1 MSHSTQKDRDDVRV
15 VRRSWLTLGA
25 DRAKLCVAGRTD
37 LAQGLARGAGGG
49 AGVGRFSAAPLS
61 DGPSGTSDPHRL
73 ARSVYGVAQGRGTTS
88 LRVLDFGVIGSAWLL
103 AFLLGF
109 GGDAPFGV
117 RGFIPYLLI
126 PIATQLFI
134 NQVMGLYGP
143 VWRYASVE
151 EAVRVVAAASTGIF
165 ASTFVLAWYADIQ
178 HMTLPI
184 LTAPPVAALLILLG
198 CGGIRFQARLFALE
212 RQRDGKSTRA
222 RTLIVGTTDAGVAL
236 ALELGSRTFGD
247 SVVVGF
253 VDDDAQ
259 IVGRSVRGI
268 RVLGRTEDLEVVC
281 TRERVDRVVIA
292 LPDVSRERRGEI
304 EARALKT
311 NAQVKVLGSHRDAD
325 GGPLLNSLRDLDLTD
340 LLGREHAPVDPSD
353 IADYLEGAN
362 VLVTGAG
369 GSIGSE
375 IARQIAQYRPARLLL
390 LDRDDSLLFEVVASL
405 DKAEPILADIRD
417 EVRLREIFERHEP
430 DVVFHAAAHKHVP
443 ILESHPSEAVQT
455 NVLGTWTL
463 AQVAADHRCRLVHIS
478 TDKAADPC
486 SVMGASKRVA
496 ELAVLSIGSEHQL
509 PFAAVRFGNV
519 LGSRGSVVPTFFRQI
534 VEGGPVTVT
543 DPEMTRYFMTIPEA
557 VSLVLQAGAMA
568 DKRKVFEL
576 EMGQPIKII
585 ELARQM
591 IRLAGHRPDADI
603 KIEIVG
609 TRPGERLHEY
619 LHDDAEIVEPTW
631 HPSIRSLTP
640 KVPTDRARLAYFL
653 DVWRR
658 CCTGSHEQVIVGLLD
673 QMLTECGIACHLDV
687 DQVFEPAMAHDAP
700 PLPPVVAI
708 DLTTIDT
715 IDGPR
720 LPALLGGKP
729 VFAPGLPFVRPAR
742 PPLERVMRR
751 LEPSYK
757 QGMLTN
763 GPLVDELE
771 SRMAERLRVAHVVA
785 MSSCTSG
792 LMLVVQALTHGRPGP
807 VVLPSFT
814 FSASAHAVMWNGRNP
829 RFVECSSRSFQI
841 DVADTS
847 RQLAGA
853 SAIMATHIFGA
864 PCRVH
869 ELEELAR
876 AHGVPL
882 VFDAAH
888 ALGATVDRV
897 PVGGF
902 GNAEVF
908 SLTPT
913 KPLVAGEGGLVATND
928 AALAETLRMGRD
940 YGNPGDYDTRF
951 AGLNARMSEF
961 HAAMALE
968 SLARF
973 DESLERRRYLAGL
986 YRDALADVPGIEFQ
1000 TVASRDMSTFKDL
1013 TIRVDADP
1021 FGLSRDGLALTLLAE
1036 GVDTRKYFDPPV
1048 HRQRTYEHLEY
1059 RRLPVTDAVASS
1071 VLSLPVYPDLTDEH
1085 VERVCEIIRAAHE
1098 HAVELDA
1105 YVSTMA
1111 EVDAR
1116 MFELD

>member
-1 MSHSTQKDRDDVRV
+1 M
-15 VRRSWLTLGA
+15 
-25 DRAKLCVAGRTD
+25 
-37 LAQGLARGAGGG
+37 
-49 AGVGRFSAAPLS
+49 
-61 DGPSGTSDPHRL
+61 
-73 ARSVYGVAQGRGTTS
+73 
-88 LRVLDFGVIGSAWLL
+88 RVLDFGVIGTAWLL
-103 AFLLGF
+103 GYLAGF
-109 GGDAPFGV
+109 AGSLPFGV

-126 PIATQLFI
+126 PIVVQLFV

-151 EAVRVVAAASTGIF
+151 EAVRVVAAAGVGTF
-165 ASTFVLAWYADIQ
+165 ASTFALAWFGDVQ
-178 HMTLPI
+178 HTTLPL

-212 RQRDGKSTRA
+212 RQRDGKSSRL
-222 RTLIVGTTDAGVAL
+222 RTLIVGATDAGVAL
-236 ALELGSRTFGD
+236 ALELEGRTFGD

-259 IVGRSVRGI
+259 LVGRSVRAL
-268 RVLGRTEDLEVVC
+268 RVLGTTHDLEEVC
-281 TRERVDRVVIA
+281 VKERIDRVVIA
-292 LPDVSRERRGEI
+292 LPDASRERRSEI
-304 EARALKT
+304 ESRALKT
-311 NAQVKVLGSHRDAD
+311 DAQVKVLSGPSDSD
-325 GGPLLNSLRDLDLTD
+325 GEPLLNNLRDLDLTD
-340 LLGREHAPVDPSD
+340 LLGREHAPADPSD
-353 IADYLEGAN
+353 ISDYLEGAI

-390 LDRDDSLLFEVVASL
+390 LDRDDSLLFEVVSSL

-417 EVRLREIFERHEP
+417 ESRLREIFERHEP

-443 ILESHPSEAVQT
+443 ILESHPAEAVQT

-478 TDKAADPC
+478 TDKAVDPC
-486 SVMGASKRVA
+486 SIMGASKRVA
-496 ELAVLSIGSEHQL
+496 ELAVLSIGNEYAL

-576 EMGQPIKII
+576 DMGQPVKII

-591 IRLAGHRPDADI
+591 IRLAGHRPDEDI

-640 KVPTDRARLAYFL
+640 KIPADPTRLSYFL

-658 CCTGSHEQVIVGLLD
+658 CCADAQEQVVVGLLD
-673 QMLTECGIACHLDV
+673 QMLTECGIECHLDA
-687 DQVFEPAMAHDAP
+687 DIAPTQPSPRIRTDALGSYTPAHAALTHPAR
-700 PLPPVVAI
+700 I
-708 DLTTIDT
+708 DLTAIDET
-715 IDGPR
+715 GEAH
-720 LPALLGGKP
+720 LPALLGGRAA
-729 VFAPGLPFVRPAR
+729 FAPGLPFARPAR

-757 QGMLTN
+757 RGMLTN
-763 GPLVDELE
+763 GPLVEELE
-771 SRMAERLRVAHVVA
+771 ARIAERLGVSHVVA
-785 MSSCTSG
+785 LSSCTSG
-792 LMLVVQALTHGRPGP
+792 LMLLVQALTDGRPGP

-814 FSASAHAVMWNGRNP
+814 FSASAHAVMWNGRVP
-829 RFVECSSRSFQI
+829 RFVECLPRSFQI
-841 DVADTS
+841 DPEHAA
-847 RQLAGA
+847 RQLDGA
-853 SAIMATHIFGA
+853 SAIMATHVFGA
-864 PCRVH
+864 PCNAR
-869 ELEELAR
+869 ELEELGR
-876 AHGVPL
+876 AYGIPVM
-882 VFDAAH
+882 FDAAH
-888 ALGATVDRV
+888 ALGACVDGV
-897 PVGGF
+897 PVGSF
-902 GNAEVF
+902 GIAEVF

-928 AALAETLRMGRD
+928 SSLAETLRIGRD
-940 YGNPGDYDTRF
+940 YGNPGNYDTRF

-968 SLARF
+968 SLAGF
-973 DESLERRRYLAGL
+973 DESLERRRFLASL
-986 YRDALADVPGIEFQ
+986 YRGYLDEVPGIEFQ
-1000 TVASRDMSTFKDL
+1000 TFSSRETSTFKDL
-1013 TIRVDADP
+1013 TIRVDASE
-1021 FGLSRDGLALTLLAE
+1021 FGLSRDGLALALLAE

-1048 HRQRTYEHLEY
+1048 HRQRAYGHLEY
-1059 RRLPVTDAVASS
+1059 RDLPVTDAVAAS
-1071 VLSLPVYPDLTDEH
+1071 VLSLPVYPDLFDEQ
-1085 VERVCEIIRAAHE
+1085 VERVCDIIRSAHE

-1116 MFELD
+1116 IFELD

>member
-1 MSHSTQKDRDDVRV
+1 M
-15 VRRSWLTLGA
+15 
-25 DRAKLCVAGRTD
+25 
-37 LAQGLARGAGGG
+37 
-49 AGVGRFSAAPLS
+49 
-61 DGPSGTSDPHRL
+61 
-73 ARSVYGVAQGRGTTS
+73 
-88 LRVLDFGVIGSAWLL
+88 LDFGVIGAGW
-103 AFLLGF
+103 LLGF
-109 GGDAPFGV
+109 LAGFAGDAPFGI

-126 PIATQLFI
+126 PIAVQLI
-134 NQVMGLYGP
+134 VNQVMGLYGP

-151 EAVRVVAAASTGIF
+151 EAVRVVAAVSTGIF
-165 ASTFVLAWYADIQ
+165 ASTFALAWFADIQ
-178 HMTLPI
+178 NMTLPI

-212 RQRDGKSTRA
+212 RQRDGKSTRI
-222 RTLIVGTTDAGVAL
+222 RTLIVGATDAGVAL
-236 ALELGSRTFGD
+236 ALELEGRAFGD
-247 SVVVGF
+247 SIVVGF
-253 VDDDAQ
+253 VDDDVQ
-259 IVGRSVRGI
+259 LVGRSVRAL
-268 RVLGRTEDLEVVC
+268 RVLGTTHDLEEVCRTEH
-281 TRERVDRVVIA
+281 VDRVVIA
-292 LPDVSRERRGEI
+292 LPNESRERRGEI
-304 EARALKT
+304 EARALKPD
-311 NAQVKVLGSHRDAD
+311 AQVKVLSGPSDT
-325 GGPLLNSLRDLDLTD
+325 GGEPLLNNLRDLDLTD

-417 EVRLREIFERHEP
+417 ESRLREIFERHEP

-443 ILESHPSEAVQT
+443 ILESHPAEAVLT
-455 NVLGTWTL
+455 NVLGTSTL

-496 ELAVLSIGSEHQL
+496 ELAVLSIGAEHGL
-509 PFAAVRFGNV
+509 PFSAVRFGNV

-543 DPEMTRYFMTIPEA
+543 DAEMTRYFMTIPEA

-576 EMGQPIKII
+576 EMGQPVKII

-591 IRLAGHRPDADI
+591 IRLAGHRPDEDI
-603 KIEIVG
+603 KIEITG

-640 KVPTDRARLAYFL
+640 KVPTDRVRLAYFL
-653 DVWRR
+653 ETWRR
-658 CCTGSHEQVIVGLLD
+658 CCAGSHEQVVVGLLD
-673 QMLTECGIACHLDV
+673 QMLTECGVTCNLDGEFDLPDNTRDTPPILV
-687 DQVFEPAMAHDAP
+687 PAA
-700 PLPPVVAI
+700 VTI
-708 DLTTIDT
+708 DLTTA
-715 IDGPR
+715 DGPR
-720 LPALLGGKP
+720 GPHLPALLGGP
-729 VFAPGLPFVRPAR
+729 AAFADGLPFVRPAR

-757 QGMLTN
+757 RGILTN
-763 GPLVDELE
+763 GPLVEELE
-771 SRMAERLRVAHVVA
+771 ARVAERLGVAHVVA
-785 MSSCTSG
+785 LSSCTSG
-792 LMLVVQALTHGRPGP
+792 LMLVVQAVTDGRPGP
-807 VVLPSFT
+807 VLLPSFT
-814 FSASAHAVMWNGRNP
+814 FSASAHAVAWNGREP

-841 DVADTS
+841 DLADAARHVEGT
-847 RQLAGA
+847 

-864 PCRVH
+864 PCNAR
-869 ELEELAR
+869 ELEELGR
-876 AHGVPL
+876 AYDVP
-882 VFDAAH
+882 VIFDAAH
-888 ALGATVDRV
+888 ALGASLDQI
-897 PVGGF
+897 PVGRNGS
-902 GNAEVF
+902 AEVF

-928 AALAETLRMGRD
+928 TALADRLRIGRD

-951 AGLNARMSEF
+951 AGMNARMSEF

-968 SLARF
+968 SLKGF
-973 DESLERRRYLAGL
+973 DQSLDRRRYLATIYCSHL
-986 YRDALADVPGIEFQ
+986 DDLPGIEFQ
-1000 TVASRDMSTFKDL
+1000 TVSDRDTSTFKDL
-1013 TIRVDADP
+1013 TIRVDADV
-1021 FGLSRDGLALTLLAE
+1021 FGLSRDGLALALLAE

-1048 HRQRTYEHLEY
+1048 HRQRAYGHVEY
-1059 RRLPVTDAVASS
+1059 RRLPVTDAVATS
-1071 VLSLPVYPDLTDEH
+1071 VLSLPVYPGLTDEQ
-1085 VERVCEIIRAAHE
+1085 VERVCEVIRSVHE
-1098 HAVELDA
+1098 HSVELDA
-1105 YVSTMA
+1105 YVSTMS

-1116 MFELD
+1116 IFELD

>member
-1 MSHSTQKDRDDVRV
+1 
-15 VRRSWLTLGA
+15 
-25 DRAKLCVAGRTD
+25 
-37 LAQGLARGAGGG
+37 
-49 AGVGRFSAAPLS
+49 
-61 DGPSGTSDPHRL
+61 
-73 ARSVYGVAQGRGTTS
+73 VYGVAQGRGTTS
-88 LRVLDFGVIGSAWLL
+88 LRVLDFGVIGTAWLL
-103 AFLLGF
+103 AYLAGYAGVL
-109 GGDAPFGV
+109 PFGV

-126 PIATQLFI
+126 PIVVQLFI
-134 NQVMGLYGP
+134 NQVVGLYGP

-151 EAVRVVAAASTGIF
+151 EAVRVVAAASVGVF
-165 ASTFVLAWYADIQ
+165 ASTFALAWYGDVQ
-178 HMTLPI
+178 NRTLPL

-212 RQRDGKSTRA
+212 RQRDGKSTRL
-222 RTLIVGTTDAGVAL
+222 RTLIVGATDAGVAL
-236 ALELGSRTFGD
+236 ALELEGRTFGD

-253 VDDDAQ
+253 VDDDSQ
-259 IVGRSVRGI
+259 LVGRSVRAL
-268 RVLGRTEDLEVVC
+268 RVLGTTQDLEEVCRTE
-281 TRERVDRVVIA
+281 RIDRVVIA
-292 LPDVSRERRGEI
+292 LPDASRERRSEI

-311 NAQVKVLGSHRDAD
+311 DAQVKVLSGPSDSS
-325 GGPLLNSLRDLDLTD
+325 GEPLLNNLRDLDLTD
-340 LLGREHAPVDPSD
+340 LLGREHAPADPSD
-353 IADYLEGAN
+353 ISDYLEGAI

-390 LDRDDSLLFEVVASL
+390 LDRDDSLLFEVVSSL

-417 EVRLREIFERHEP
+417 ESRLREVFERHEP

-443 ILESHPSEAVQT
+443 ILESHPAEAVQT

-478 TDKAADPC
+478 TDKAVDPC
-486 SVMGASKRVA
+486 SIMGASKRVA
-496 ELAVLSIGSEHQL
+496 ELAVLSIGNEYAL

-576 EMGQPIKII
+576 DMGQPVKII

-591 IRLAGHRPDADI
+591 IRLAGHRPDEDI

-640 KVPTDRARLAYFL
+640 KIPADPTRLSYFL

-658 CCTGSHEQVIVGLLD
+658 CCADAQEQVVVGLLD
-673 QMLTECGIACHLDV
+673 QMLTECGIECHLDA
-687 DQVFEPAMAHDAP
+687 DIQPAPARLAEAGEFSPTRAP
-700 PLPPVVAI
+700 RTHPARI
-708 DLTTIDT
+708 DLTAGGVNADHV
-715 IDGPR
+715 
-720 LPALLGGKP
+720 PALLGGP
-729 VFAPGLPFVRPAR
+729 AAFAPGLPFARPAR

-757 QGMLTN
+757 RGMLTN
-763 GPLVDELE
+763 GPLVGELE
-771 SRMAERLRVAHVVA
+771 ARIAERLGVAHVVA
-785 MSSCTSG
+785 LSSCTSG
-792 LMLVVQALTHGRPGP
+792 LMLVVQALTDGRPGP

-814 FSASAHAVMWNGRNP
+814 FSASAHAVMWNGRTP
-829 RFVECSSRSFQI
+829 RFVECLPNSFQI
-841 DVADTS
+841 DPDDAAE
-847 RQLAGA
+847 QLSGA
-853 SAIMATHIFGA
+853 SAIMATHVFGG
-864 PCRVH
+864 PCDVQA
-869 ELEELAR
+869 LEELGR
-876 AHGVPL
+876 VHGIPVL
-882 VFDAAH
+882 FDAAH
-888 ALGATVDRV
+888 ALGSSINGV
-897 PVGGF
+897 PIGSF
-902 GNAEVF
+902 GIAEVF

-928 AALAETLRMGRD
+928 SALAETLRIGRD
-940 YGNPGDYDTRF
+940 YGNPGNYDTRF

-968 SLARF
+968 SLAGF
-973 DESLERRRYLAGL
+973 DESLERRRFLASL
-986 YRDALADVPGIEFQ
+986 YRGYLDDVPGISFQ
-1000 TVASRDMSTFKDL
+1000 AFSSRDTSTFKDL
-1013 TIRVDADP
+1013 TIRVDANE
-1021 FGLSRDGLALTLLAE
+1021 FGLSRDGLALALLAE

-1048 HRQRTYEHLEY
+1048 HRQRAYRHLET
-1059 RRLPVTDAVASS
+1059 RDLPVTDAASAS
-1071 VLSLPVYPDLTDEH
+1071 VLSLPVYPDLLDEQ
-1085 VERVCEIIRAAHE
+1085 VERVCAVIHSAHD

-1111 EVDAR
+1111 EVDPR
-1116 MFELD
+1116 LFELD

>member
-1 MSHSTQKDRDDVRV
+1 M
-15 VRRSWLTLGA
+15 
-25 DRAKLCVAGRTD
+25 
-37 LAQGLARGAGGG
+37 
-49 AGVGRFSAAPLS
+49 
-61 DGPSGTSDPHRL
+61 
-73 ARSVYGVAQGRGTTS
+73 
-88 LRVLDFGVIGSAWLL
+88 RVLDFGVIGTAWLL
-103 AFLLGF
+103 GYLAGF
-109 GGDAPFGV
+109 AGDMPFGV
-117 RGFIPYLLI
+117 RSFIPYLLI
-126 PIATQLFI
+126 PIVVQLFV

-151 EAVRVVAAASTGIF
+151 EAVRVVAAAGVGTF
-165 ASTFVLAWYADIQ
+165 ASTFALAWFGDVQ
-178 HMTLPI
+178 HTTLPL

-212 RQRDGKSTRA
+212 RQRDGKSTRL
-222 RTLIVGTTDAGVAL
+222 RTLIVGATDAGVAL
-236 ALELGSRTFGD
+236 ALELEGRTFGD

-253 VDDDAQ
+253 VDDDTAL
-259 IVGRSVRGI
+259 VGRSVRAL
-268 RVLGRTEDLEVVC
+268 RVLGTTHDLESVC
-281 TRERVDRVVIA
+281 VKERIDRVVIA
-292 LPDVSRERRGEI
+292 LPDASREKRSEI

-311 NAQVKVLGSHRDAD
+311 DAQVKVLAGPSDHD
-325 GGPLLNSLRDLDLTD
+325 GEPLLNNLRDLDLTD
-340 LLGREHAPVDPSD
+340 LLGREHAPADPSD
-353 IADYLEGAN
+353 ISDYLEGAI

-390 LDRDDSLLFEVVASL
+390 LDRDDSLLFEVVSSL

-417 EVRLREIFERHEP
+417 ESRLREIFERHEP

-443 ILESHPSEAVQT
+443 ILESHPAEAVQT

-478 TDKAADPC
+478 TDKAVDPC
-486 SVMGASKRVA
+486 SIMGASKRVA
-496 ELAVLSIGSEHQL
+496 ELAVLSIGNEYAL

-576 EMGQPIKII
+576 DMGQPVKII

-591 IRLAGHRPDADI
+591 IRLAGHRPDEDI

-640 KVPTDRARLAYFL
+640 KIPADPTRLSYFL

-658 CCTGSHEQVIVGLLD
+658 CCADAQEQVVVGLLD
-673 QMLTECGIACHLDV
+673 QMLTECGIECHLDA
-687 DQVFEPAMAHDAP
+687 DIAPALPSPRVRTDAP
-700 PLPPVVAI
+700 GSFTPAHAAHSHPASI
-708 DLTTIDT
+708 DLTTAD
-715 IDGPR
+715 DSGDAL
-720 LPALLGGKP
+720 LPALLGGRAT
-729 VFAPGLPFVRPAR
+729 FSPGLPFARPAR

-757 QGMLTN
+757 RGMLTN
-763 GPLVDELE
+763 GPLVEELE
-771 SRMAERLRVAHVVA
+771 ARIAERLGVSHVVA
-785 MSSCTSG
+785 LSSCTSG
-792 LMLVVQALTHGRPGP
+792 LMLLVQALTEGRPGP

-814 FSASAHAVMWNGRNP
+814 FSASAHAVMWNGRVP
-829 RFVECSSRSFQI
+829 RFVECLPHSFQI
-841 DVADTS
+841 DPEHAARHLD
-847 RQLAGA
+847 GA
-853 SAIMATHIFGA
+853 SAIMATHVFGA
-864 PCRVH
+864 PCD
-869 ELEELAR
+869 AR
-876 AHGVPL
+876 ALEALGREHGIPVM
-882 VFDAAH
+882 FDAAH
-888 ALGATVDRV
+888 ALGACLDGV
-897 PVGGF
+897 PIGSF
-902 GNAEVF
+902 GIAEVF

-928 AALAETLRMGRD
+928 SSLAETLRIGRD
-940 YGNPGDYDTRF
+940 YGNPGNYDTRF

-968 SLARF
+968 SLTGF
-973 DESLERRRYLAGL
+973 DDSLERRRYLASL
-986 YRDALADVPGIEFQ
+986 YRGHLDEMPGIEFQ
-1000 TVASRDMSTFKDL
+1000 TFSARETSTFKDL
-1013 TIRVDADP
+1013 TIRVDATE
-1021 FGLSRDGLALTLLAE
+1021 FGLSRDGLALALLAE

-1048 HRQRTYEHLEY
+1048 HRQRAYSHLEP
-1059 RRLPVTDAVASS
+1059 RNLPVTDAVASS
-1071 VLSLPVYPDLTDEH
+1071 VLSLPVYPDLLDDQ
-1085 VERVCEIIRAAHE
+1085 VERVCDVIRSAHE

-1116 MFELD
+1116 IFELD

>member
-1 MSHSTQKDRDDVRV
+1 
-15 VRRSWLTLGA
+15 
-25 DRAKLCVAGRTD
+25 
-37 LAQGLARGAGGG
+37 
-49 AGVGRFSAAPLS
+49 
-61 DGPSGTSDPHRL
+61 
-73 ARSVYGVAQGRGTTS
+73 
-88 LRVLDFGVIGSAWLL
+88 LRVLDFGVIGTAWLL
-103 AFLLGF
+103 GYLAGF
-109 GGDAPFGV
+109 AGNVPFGV

-126 PIATQLFI
+126 PLAVQLFV

-151 EAVRVVAAASTGIF
+151 EAVRVVAAAGVGTF
-165 ASTFVLAWYADIQ
+165 ASTFALAWFGDVQ
-178 HMTLPI
+178 NTTLPL

-212 RQRDGKSTRA
+212 RQRDGKSTRL
-222 RTLIVGTTDAGVAL
+222 RTLIVGATDAGVAL
-236 ALELGSRTFGD
+236 ALELEGRTFGD

-253 VDDDAQ
+253 VDDDTQ
-259 IVGRSVRGI
+259 LVGRSVRAL
-268 RVLGRTEDLEVVC
+268 RVLGTTHDLEEVC
-281 TRERVDRVVIA
+281 IKERIDRVVIA
-292 LPDVSRERRGEI
+292 LPDASRERRSEI

-311 NAQVKVLGSHRDAD
+311 DAQVKVLSGPSDSD
-325 GGPLLNSLRDLDLTD
+325 GEPLLNNLRDLDLTD
-340 LLGREHAPVDPSD
+340 LLGREHAPADPSD
-353 IADYLEGAN
+353 ISDYLEGAI

-390 LDRDDSLLFEVVASL
+390 LDRDDSLLFEVVSSL

-417 EVRLREIFERHEP
+417 ESRLREIFERHEP

-443 ILESHPSEAVQT
+443 ILESHPAEAVQT

-478 TDKAADPC
+478 TDKAVDPC
-486 SVMGASKRVA
+486 SIMGASKRVA
-496 ELAVLSIGSEHQL
+496 ELAVLSIGNEYAL
-509 PFAAVRFGNV
+509 PFSAVRFGNV

-576 EMGQPIKII
+576 DMGQPVKII

-591 IRLAGHRPDADI
+591 IRLAGHRPDEDI

-640 KVPTDRARLAYFL
+640 KIPADPTRLSYFL

-658 CCTGSHEQVIVGLLD
+658 CCADAQEQVVVGLLD
-673 QMLTECGIACHLDV
+673 QMLTECGIECHLDA
-687 DQVFEPAMAHDAP
+687 DFAPALAAPRVRRDALGSFADADAAP
-700 PLPPVVAI
+700 THPARL
-708 DLTTIDT
+708 DLTNADQTADAY
-715 IDGPR
+715 
-720 LPALLGGKP
+720 LPALLGGHAA
-729 VFAPGLPFVRPAR
+729 FAPGLPFARPAR

-757 QGMLTN
+757 RGMLTN
-763 GPLVDELE
+763 GPLVEELE
-771 SRMAERLRVAHVVA
+771 ARIAERLGVAHVVA
-785 MSSCTSG
+785 LSSCTSG
-792 LMLVVQALTHGRPGP
+792 LMLLVQALTDGRPGP

-814 FSASAHAVMWNGRNP
+814 FSASAHAVMWNGRVP
-829 RFVECSSRSFQI
+829 RFVECLPNSFQI
-841 DVADTS
+841 DPEHAARHLD
-847 RQLAGA
+847 GA
-853 SAIMATHIFGA
+853 SAIMATHVFGA
-864 PCRVH
+864 PCD
-869 ELEELAR
+869 AR
-876 AHGVPL
+876 ALESLGREHGIPVM
-882 VFDAAH
+882 FDAAH
-888 ALGATVDRV
+888 ALGACLDGV
-897 PVGGF
+897 PVGSF
-902 GNAEVF
+902 GIAEVF

-928 AALAETLRMGRD
+928 SSLAETLRIGRD
-940 YGNPGDYDTRF
+940 YGNPGNYDTRF

-968 SLARF
+968 SLAGF
-973 DESLERRRYLAGL
+973 DESLERRRFLASL
-986 YRDALADVPGIEFQ
+986 YRGYLDEVPGIEFQ
-1000 TVASRDMSTFKDL
+1000 TFSARETSTFKDL
-1013 TIRVDADP
+1013 TIRVDSEA
-1021 FGLSRDGLALTLLAE
+1021 FGLSRDGLALALLAE
-1036 GVDTRKYFDPPV
+1036 GIDTRKYFDPPV
-1048 HRQRTYEHLEY
+1048 HRQRAYGHLE
-1059 RRLPVTDAVASS
+1059 RPDLPVTDAVAAS
-1071 VLSLPVYPDLTDEH
+1071 VLSLPVYPDLLDEQI
-1085 VERVCEIIRAAHE
+1085 ERVCDVIRSTHD

-1116 MFELD
+1116 IFELD